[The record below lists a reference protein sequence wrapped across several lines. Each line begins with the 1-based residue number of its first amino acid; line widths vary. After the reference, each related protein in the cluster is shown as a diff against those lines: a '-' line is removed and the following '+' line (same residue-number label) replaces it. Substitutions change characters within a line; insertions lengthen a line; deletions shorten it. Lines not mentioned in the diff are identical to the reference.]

1 MMEALWHAGQRVTLR
16 FVQRGVVRSAQASL
30 VVEDGP
36 KRTVLYMPMGT
47 LAQNSQIDF
56 ETGAIDGPRAAV
68 WHSTDVL
75 RLIEPGAMHMI
86 SLMFQGGGGPLLCW
100 YVDFI
105 DPVRRTGDGFVTWDL
120 SLDIVV
126 APNMRWQWKDED
138 HFAHIQ
144 RLGWVSPEKATAIRR
159 EGERVIE
166 RIERKS
172 RPFDE
177 PWPSWR
183 INPPWPKPALPD
195 DWATVP
201 A

>member
-1 MMEALWHAGQRVTLR
+1 MTEAFWQVGQSVTIR
-16 FVQRGVVRSAQASL
+16 FVQRGVVRDAQPLS

-36 KRTVLYMPMGT
+36 ERTVLYMPMGT
-47 LAQNSQIDF
+47 VGQHSRIDF
-56 ETGAIDGPRAAV
+56 ETGVIDGPRGNR

-86 SLMFQGGGGPLLCW
+86 SLMFRGGGGPLLCW

-105 DPVRRTGDGFVTWDL
+105 DPVRRTSGGFVTWDL

-126 APNMRWQWKDED
+126 APDLRWQWKDED

-144 RLGWVSPEKATAIRR
+144 RLGWVSPEKAAAIRH

-183 INPPWPKPALPD
+183 VDPAWPQPVLPD
-195 DWATVP
+195 DWATAP